1 MTITP
6 ANNDVNALVADVT
19 SGDVSVD
26 FMFGIG
32 LVKDSEA
39 VFFQYVGESA
49 TPQALVQANG
59 KPVTRIGNVYLTGLS
74 IVENFGEFNQTK
86 LNVYL
91 KTQQGASVMLTSGL
105 TTIWSQCLLTSLQG
119 LVNDNAVD
127 SLISVDSWKGT
138 AKMRPCFAAI
148 RNGQNKVTAMT
159 LTPCSLKLAPTVT
172 HKPKRLSPATLL
184 PTFRLTSMVKFKTSL
199 SLNLQRNSDDQYRLP
214 QRVLL
219 RY

>member
-148 RNGQNKVTAMT
+148 RNGQNKVTCDDTYALFSEARSNRDAQAKET
-159 LTPCSLKLAPTVT
+159 IARNVVANVQAHLDGEVQDVTVAQ
-172 HKPKRLSPATLL
+172 PAEE
-184 PTFRLTSMVKFKTSL
+184 F
-199 SLNLQRNSDDQYRLP
+199 
-214 QRVLL
+214 
-219 RY
+219 

>member
-148 RNGQNKVTAMT
+148 RNDQNKVTCDDTYALFSEARANRDAQAKET
-159 LTPCSLKLAPTVT
+159 IARNVVANVQAHLDGEVQDVTVAQ
-172 HKPKRLSPATLL
+172 PAEE
-184 PTFRLTSMVKFKTSL
+184 F
-199 SLNLQRNSDDQYRLP
+199 
-214 QRVLL
+214 
-219 RY
+219 

>member
-6 ANNDVNALVADVT
+6 ANTDVSALVADVT
-19 SGDVSVD
+19 SNEMTVD
-26 FMFGIG
+26 FMFGVG

-59 KPVTRIGNVYLTGLS
+59 KPVTRIGNVYLTGIS

-86 LNVYL
+86 LNVFL

-119 LVNDNAVD
+119 LVNADAVG
-127 SLISVDSWKGT
+127 SLISIDSWKGT
-138 AKMRPCFAAI
+138 TKMRPCFAAV
-148 RNGQNKVTAMT
+148 RNGQTKVTCNDTYGLFADARSDRNAEAKE
-159 LTPCSLKLAPTVT
+159 LIARNVVASVQAALGSEIQEIPTT
-172 HKPKRLSPATLL
+172 QEASE
-184 PTFRLTSMVKFKTSL
+184 F
-199 SLNLQRNSDDQYRLP
+199 
-214 QRVLL
+214 
-219 RY
+219 

>member
-148 RNGQNKVTAMT
+148 RNAQNKVTCDDTYALFSEARANRDAQAKET
-159 LTPCSLKLAPTVT
+159 IARNVVANVQAHLDGEVQDVTVAQ
-172 HKPKRLSPATLL
+172 PAEE
-184 PTFRLTSMVKFKTSL
+184 F
-199 SLNLQRNSDDQYRLP
+199 
-214 QRVLL
+214 
-219 RY
+219 

>member
-6 ANNDVNALVADVT
+6 ANNDVNALVADLS

-26 FMFGIG
+26 FMFGVG

-59 KPVTRIGNVYLTGLS
+59 KPVTRIGNVFLTGIS
-74 IVENFGEFNQTK
+74 VVDNFGEFNQTK
-86 LNVYL
+86 LNVFL

-119 LVNDNAVD
+119 LVNADAVS
-127 SLISVDSWKGT
+127 SLISIDSWKGT
-138 AKMRPCFAAI
+138 TKMRPCFAAI
-148 RNGQNKVTAMT
+148 RNGQTKVTCNDTYALFSDARAARDAQAKET
-159 LTPCSLKLAPTVT
+159 IARNVVANVQAHLDGEVEDVTVAQ
-172 HKPKRLSPATLL
+172 PEVSE
-184 PTFRLTSMVKFKTSL
+184 F
-199 SLNLQRNSDDQYRLP
+199 
-214 QRVLL
+214 
-219 RY
+219 